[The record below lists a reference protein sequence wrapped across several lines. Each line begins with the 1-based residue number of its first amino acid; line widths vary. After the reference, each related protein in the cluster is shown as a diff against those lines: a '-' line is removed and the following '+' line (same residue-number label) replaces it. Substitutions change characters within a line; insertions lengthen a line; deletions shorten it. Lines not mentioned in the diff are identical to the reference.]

1 MNKNTYKVAE
11 EIREKLA
18 QYASATSENEANCA
32 LTIASSLWV
41 RSSAVSDRS
50 PLPEP
55 H

>member
-1 MNKNTYKVAE
+1 MNNDTYKVAE

-18 QYASATSENEANCA
+18 QYASATSENDANCA

-41 RSSAVSDRS
+41 RSSSPSDRS
-50 PLPEP
+50 PLLES